1 MITQCRLW
9 SRIMRTQHRC
19 SWLHTKMSDRT
30 QQFTANEYI
39 TSEDVDTSS
48 DTEDQNNRTS
58 SIHSLNSITRT
69 LYPTQK
75 VSHIIQ
81 SQLAD
86 VSDREHNC
94 WSPTAR
100 YSSFSNE
107 IQPHWCPSPFSSHSG
122 CRKDEAQC
130 VSAGVRKGI
139 QPVKL
144 RTKPPLTSVY
154 LEKWLSKWCLCV
166 LTITFAFTD
175 SRIDFLHFLCSTV
188 LTACQTQHNCTAQSK
203 PWGLKCSQS
212 PIRELGSA
220 QRWQRQ
226 HYNAYSDIA
235 SPQYCS
241 LLASVTS
248 LQALLTYA
256 SCSQ

>member
-75 VSHIIQ
+75 VSHNTSYNHN
-81 SQLAD
+81 SQTSATESTTFEVRLL
-86 VSDREHNC
+86 VIHHSLMK
-94 WSPTAR
+94 S
-100 YSSFSNE
+100 
-107 IQPHWCPSPFSSHSG
+107 QPHWCPSPFSSHSG

-154 LEKWLSKWCLCV
+154 LEKWLSKWYLCV

-175 SRIDFLHFLCSTV
+175 SRIDFLHFL
-188 LTACQTQHNCTAQSK
+188 
-203 PWGLKCSQS
+203 
-212 PIRELGSA
+212 
-220 QRWQRQ
+220 
-226 HYNAYSDIA
+226 
-235 SPQYCS
+235 
-241 LLASVTS
+241 
-248 LQALLTYA
+248 
-256 SCSQ
+256 